1 VGPRCLHPG
10 IFVQR
15 SVLDLL
21 PAPPGHRFP
30 AWRGLVRRPQLF
42 ERLSATPA
50 GGVIVVSGPPGS
62 GKTALVGSWLEAAGL
77 RDRMAWVSIE
87 RGERDGQRFWLSV
100 IDALAGAVGEDAPV
114 ARVSPAPAL
123 RGEFVVER
131 LLADL
136 ESLERPVVLVLDDLH
151 ELESADA
158 LASLE
163 LFLARLPAQARV
175 VLVTRADPALGLHRL
190 RLAGALTE
198 LRAPALRFSREETRE
213 LMEGAGVTL
222 SDADLALLHDR
233 TEGWAAGL
241 RLAAISLVEHPDPE
255 RFVREFS
262 GSERTVAGYLLAEVL
277 ERQPP
282 EVRDLLL
289 RTAVLERVSGALA
302 DFLTGGSGSERML
315 QELADANAFVTAL
328 DVGRSWFRYHDLF
341 ADLLRLELRRLHPAL
356 IEPLHRAAAQWLEDH
371 GDVVEA
377 VRHAQAA
384 EDWPHAARL
393 LADSCLGLI
402 LDGRTATVR
411 GLLAAFP
418 PDAVEAYP
426 ELAVAFAKSRL
437 HDGRLDESAAYIAA
451 AERLTA
457 TAPEERRQ
465 RLGLPLAEARLA
477 LARRRGDLGTVLEAM
492 QCLEAALQAQ
502 PPSEAPD
509 NDVRAAAQMNL
520 GIAELWSLRVDDARR
535 DLEQALALAGRI
547 ERPYL
552 AIGCLAHLGFAA
564 PLRGVPASE
573 ALELSDL
580 AISIAEGHGW
590 GADPVVAAAHAVSG
604 LELVWLGRF
613 REAEE
618 RLDRAH
624 RALRPDGEP
633 GTELIVHHARG
644 LVRSTQ
650 GRLPDALAAF
660 RAAQRMQALLASEH
674 PLTNELRNRIA
685 QTQVRMGETAAARA
699 ALARMDAEERAR
711 ADIRIA
717 AATMDLAQGDPQAAV
732 ERLGPV
738 IEFTAPVLH
747 ATWAAIEASLLDAAA
762 RERLGDRRAAEV
774 SIERALELAE
784 PEGIILPFALA
795 PVCRLL
801 ERQSG
806 HRTAHA
812 TLLTTILDVLAGAS
826 PQCHARP
833 LREPLSDAELRVV
846 RYLPS
851 NLTATEIARELCVS
865 PNTVRTHLRHVYA
878 KLDAHDRTEAV
889 TRARQTGL
897 LGSVPRL
904 R

>member
-1 VGPRCLHPG
+1 
-10 IFVQR
+10 
-15 SVLDLL
+15 
-21 PAPPGHRFP
+21 
-30 AWRGLVRRPQLF
+30 LF

-50 GGVIVVSGPPGS
+50 GGVIVVAGPPGS
-62 GKTALVGSWLEAAGL
+62 GKTVLVGSWLEAAGL
-77 RDRMAWVSIE
+77 RDRAAWVSID

-100 IDALAGAVGEDAPV
+100 IDALAGAVGGDVPV
-114 ARVSPAPAL
+114 ARVSPAPVL
-123 RGEFVVER
+123 RGELIVER

-136 ESLERPVVLVLDDLH
+136 ESLERPAVLVIDDQH

-158 LASLE
+158 LMSLE
-163 LFLARLPAQARV
+163 LLLARLPAQARV

-198 LRAPALRFSREETRE
+198 LRATALRFSREETRE
-213 LMEGAGVTL
+213 LLDQAGIVL
-222 SDADLALLHDR
+222 ANGDLAVLHDR

-241 RLAAISLVEHPDPE
+241 RLAAISLAEHPDPE

-315 QELADANAFVTAL
+315 QELEDANAFVTAL
-328 DVGRSWFRYHDLF
+328 DVGRSWFRYHHLF
-341 ADLLRLELRRLHPAL
+341 ADLLRLELRRLHPTL

-393 LADSCLGLI
+393 LADNCLGLI
-402 LDGRTATVR
+402 LDGRAATVR

-418 PDAVEAYP
+418 SGVLEAYP

-437 HDGRLDESAAYIAA
+437 HDGRLDESAAYLAA
-451 AERLTA
+451 AERLA

-477 LARRRGDLGTVLEAM
+477 LARRRGDLGTVLEAT
-492 QCLEAALQAQ
+492 QCLKAALQAQ
-502 PPSEAPD
+502 PPGEAPD
-509 NDVRAAAQMNL
+509 NDLRAAAQMNL
-520 GIAELWSLRVDDARR
+520 GIAELWSLRLDDARR
-535 DLEQALALAGRI
+535 HLEQALSLARRI

-573 ALELSDL
+573 ALELSAL
-580 AISIAEGHGW
+580 AISIAEAHGW

-613 REAEE
+613 GDAEE

-644 LVRSTQ
+644 LVRSAQ

-674 PLTNELRNRIA
+674 PLTNELRNRIV

-699 ALARMDAEERAR
+699 ALARMDVEERAR

-717 AATMDLAQGDPQAAV
+717 TATTYLAQGDPQAAV
-732 ERLGPV
+732 ELLKPV
-738 IEFTAPVLH
+738 LEGTAPVLH

-762 RERLGDRRAAEV
+762 RERLGDRRAAEA
-774 SIERALELAE
+774 SIERALRLAE
-784 PEGIILPFALA
+784 PEGIMLPFALA
-795 PVCRLL
+795 PVRELL
-801 ERQSG
+801 GRQRG
-806 HRTAHA
+806 YRTAHA
-812 TLLTTILDVLAGAS
+812 TLLTTILDALAGAS
-826 PQCHARP
+826 PRRHTPP

-846 RYLPS
+846 RYLSS
-851 NLTATEIARELCVS
+851 NLTATEIAHELCVS
-865 PNTVRTHLRHVYA
+865 PNTVRTHLRHIYA
-878 KLDAHDRTEAV
+878 KLDAHSRSEAV
-889 TRARQTGL
+889 TRARQIGL
-897 LGSVPRL
+897 SASAPGLH
-904 R
+904 

>member
-1 VGPRCLHPG
+1 MV
-10 IFVQR
+10 VQ
-15 SVLDLL
+15 SSMLDLS
-21 PAPPGHRFP
+21 PAPGHRLP
-30 AWRGLVRRPQLF
+30 VGRGLVQRRQLF
-42 ERLSATPA
+42 ERLSATPV
-50 GGVIVVSGPPGS
+50 GGVALVPGPPGS
-62 GKTALVGSWLEAAGL
+62 GKTVLVRSWLDAAGL
-77 RDRMAWVSIE
+77 SDRAAWVSVE

-123 RGEFVVER
+123 RGEFIAER

-136 ESLERPVVLVLDDLH
+136 ESLERPVVLALDDLH

-163 LFLARLPAQARV
+163 LFLARLPAEVRV

-190 RLAGALTE
+190 RVAGALTE

-213 LMEGAGVTL
+213 LLEAAGIRL
-222 SDADLALLHDR
+222 SDADVALLHDR

-241 RLAAISLVEHPDPE
+241 RLAAISLAEHPDPE

-289 RTAVLERVSGALA
+289 RTALLERVSGPLA
-302 DFLTGGSGSERML
+302 DVLTGGSGSERLL
-315 QELADANAFVTAL
+315 QELEDANAFVTAL
-328 DVGRSWFRYHDLF
+328 DVGRSWFRYHHLF
-341 ADLLRLELRRLHPAL
+341 ADLLRLELRRLHPTL
-356 IEPLHRAAAQWLEDH
+356 IAPLHRAAAQWLEDH
-371 GDVVEA
+371 GDMVEA

-384 EDWPHAARL
+384 RDWPHAARL

-418 PDAVEAYP
+418 PDAVEACP

-457 TAPEERRQ
+457 TAPEERQR
-465 RLGLPLAEARLA
+465 RLGLPLAEAKLA
-477 LARRRGDLGTVLEAM
+477 IARRRGDLGAVLEEM
-492 QCLEAALQAQ
+492 HCLEAALQAQ
-502 PPSEAPD
+502 PPGEVP
-509 NDVRAAAQMNL
+509 NNNVPAAALMNL
-520 GIAELWSLRVDDARR
+520 GIAELWSLRLDDARR
-535 DLEQALALAGRI
+535 DLEQALALARRI

-564 PLRGVPASE
+564 PLRGVPAAE
-573 ALELSDL
+573 ALELPDL
-580 AISIAEGHGW
+580 AISIAEEHGW

-613 REAEE
+613 GDAQE

-624 RALRPDGEP
+624 RALLPDGEP
-633 GTELIVHHARG
+633 GTELIVHHAQG
-644 LVRSTQ
+644 LVRSAQ

-660 RAAQRMQALLASEH
+660 RAAQRMQALLATEH
-674 PLTNELRNRIA
+674 PLANELRNRIV
-685 QTQVRMGETAAARA
+685 QTQVRMGDTGAARA

-711 ADIRIA
+711 ADIRMA
-717 AATMDLAQGDPQAAV
+717 AATMHLAGGDPQAAV
-732 ERLGPV
+732 ELLGPV
-738 IEFTAPVLH
+738 IEGTAPVLH
-747 ATWAAIEASLLDAAA
+747 ATWAAIEAALLDAAA
-762 RERLGDRRAAEV
+762 RERLRDRRAAEA
-774 SIERALELAE
+774 SIERALQLAE
-784 PEGIILPFALA
+784 PEGIMLPFALA
-795 PVCRLL
+795 PVRELL
-801 ERQSG
+801 ERQRG

-826 PQCHARP
+826 PQRHAPP

-846 RYLPS
+846 RYLS
-851 NLTATEIARELCVS
+851 SSLTATEVAHELCVS
-865 PNTVRTHLRHVYA
+865 PNTVRTHLRHIYA
-878 KLDAHDRTEAV
+878 KLDAHSRSEAV
-889 TRARQTGL
+889 TRARRIGL
-897 LGSVPRL
+897 LASSRRPR
-904 R
+904 

>member
-1 VGPRCLHPG
+1 
-10 IFVQR
+10 
-15 SVLDLL
+15 
-21 PAPPGHRFP
+21 
-30 AWRGLVRRPQLF
+30 
-42 ERLSATPA
+42 
-50 GGVIVVSGPPGS
+50 
-62 GKTALVGSWLEAAGL
+62 
-77 RDRMAWVSIE
+77 MSIE

-100 IDALAGAVGEDAPV
+100 VDELAEAVGGDAPV
-114 ARVSPAPAL
+114 ARVSPAPVL
-123 RGEFVVER
+123 RGDLVVER
-131 LLADL
+131 LVADL
-136 ESLERPVVLVLDDLH
+136 ESLERPAVLVIDDLH

-158 LASLE
+158 LMSLE
-163 LFLARLPAQARV
+163 LLLARLPAQARV

-198 LRAPALRFSREETRE
+198 LRSTALRFSREETRQLLE
-213 LMEGAGVTL
+213 EAGIPL
-222 SDADLALLHDR
+222 ADKDLVVLHDR

-241 RLAAISLVEHPDPE
+241 RLAAISLAEHPDPE

-302 DFLTGGSGSERML
+302 DVLTGGSASERML
-315 QELADANAFVTAL
+315 QELEDANAFVTAL
-328 DVGRSWFRYHDLF
+328 DVGRSWFRYHHLF

-356 IEPLHRAAAQWLEDH
+356 IEPLHRAAAQWLEGH

-393 LADSCLGLI
+393 LGDSCLGLI

-418 PDAVEAYP
+418 PGALEAHP

-437 HDGRLDESAAYIAA
+437 HDGRLDESAAYLAA

-457 TAPEERRQ
+457 TAPAERRR
-465 RLGLPLAEARLA
+465 RLDLPLAEAGLA
-477 LARRRGDLGTVLEAM
+477 LARRRGDLGTVLEEM
-492 QCLEAALQAQ
+492 RSLEEALKDQ
-502 PPSEAPD
+502 PPSEVPSMD
-509 NDVRAAAQMNL
+509 LWAAALMNL
-520 GIAELWSLRVDDARR
+520 GIAELWSLRLDDARR
-535 DLEQALALAGRI
+535 DLEQALALARRI

-552 AIGCLAHLGFAA
+552 EISCLAHLGFAA
-564 PLRGVPASE
+564 PITGVPLSV
-573 ALELSDL
+573 ALDLTELAVST
-580 AISIAEGHGW
+580 AQAHGW
-590 GADPVVAAAHAVSG
+590 GADPVVATAHAVSG
-604 LELVWLGRF
+604 LERVWLGRF
-613 REAEE
+613 GEGEE
-618 RLDRAH
+618 RLERAH
-624 RALRPDGEP
+624 RALLPDGEP

-644 LVRSTQ
+644 LVRLTQ
-650 GRLPDALAAF
+650 GRPAEALAAF
-660 RAAQRMQALLASEH
+660 RAAERMQALLATEH
-674 PLTNELRNRIA
+674 PLTNELRNRIVQA
-685 QTQVRMGETAAARA
+685 HVRMGETAIARA
-699 ALARMDAEERAR
+699 ALARMDADERAR

-717 AATMDLAQGDPQAAV
+717 AATLCMAEGDSRAAV
-732 ERLGPV
+732 DLLDPV
-738 IEFTAPVLH
+738 IEGTAPVLQ

-784 PEGIILPFALA
+784 PEGIVLPFALA
-795 PVCRLL
+795 PVRELL
-801 ERQSG
+801 ERQRG

-812 TLLTTILDVLAGAS
+812 TLLTTILDVLGGAS
-826 PQCHARP
+826 PQCHAPP
-833 LREPLSDAELRVV
+833 LREPLSGAELRVM

-878 KLDAHDRTEAV
+878 KLDAHSRTAAV

-897 LGSVPRL
+897 LGSAPRP